1 MSRKRISIFDIYMF
15 KGLKINFNIKKGI
28 VREFY
33 LLFLLVQT
41 QKILFQNSFESIDW
55 IMEELISKQRYINN
69 TFLYKYN

>member
-1 MSRKRISIFDIYMF
+1 MF

-41 QKILFQNSFESIDW
+41 QKTLFQNSFESIDW

>member
-1 MSRKRISIFDIYMF
+1 MSRKRISIFDIY

-33 LLFLLVQT
+33 LFLLVQT

>member
-1 MSRKRISIFDIYMF
+1 MSRKRISIFDIY

-55 IMEELISKQRYINN
+55 IMEELIAKQRYINN

>member
-55 IMEELISKQRYINN
+55 IMEELIAKQRYINN

>member
-1 MSRKRISIFDIYMF
+1 MSRKRISIFDIY

-33 LLFLLVQT
+33 LMFLLVQT
-41 QKILFQNSFESIDW
+41 QKTLFQNSFESIDW

>member
-41 QKILFQNSFESIDW
+41 QKTLFQNSFESIDW

>member
-33 LLFLLVQT
+33 LFLLVQT
-41 QKILFQNSFESIDW
+41 QKTLFQNSFESIDW

>member
-1 MSRKRISIFDIYMF
+1 MF

>member
-1 MSRKRISIFDIYMF
+1 MF

-33 LLFLLVQT
+33 LFLLVQT

-55 IMEELISKQRYINN
+55 IMEELIAKQRYINN

>member
-1 MSRKRISIFDIYMF
+1 MF

-55 IMEELISKQRYINN
+55 IMEELIAKQRYINN

>member
-33 LLFLLVQT
+33 LFLLVQT

-55 IMEELISKQRYINN
+55 IMEELIAKQRYINN

>member
-1 MSRKRISIFDIYMF
+1 MSRKRISIFDIY

>member
-1 MSRKRISIFDIYMF
+1 MF
-15 KGLKINFNIKKGI
+15 KGLKINFKIKKGI

-33 LLFLLVQT
+33 LFLLVQT

-55 IMEELISKQRYINN
+55 IMEELIAKQRYINN

>member
-1 MSRKRISIFDIYMF
+1 MF
-15 KGLKINFNIKKGI
+15 KGLKINFKIKKGI

-55 IMEELISKQRYINN
+55 IMEELIAKQRYINN

>member
-1 MSRKRISIFDIYMF
+1 MSRKRISIFDIY

-41 QKILFQNSFESIDW
+41 QKTLFQNSFESIDW